1 MQGHGESDR
10 VLNHHSLDLLGVL
23 HHIPVH
29 EAEGHIHLELVEDH
43 RCRRLVQDEGVDQG
57 QVNEVVEHPPVPLLG
72 LGLQPEIKLLN

>member
-72 LGLQPEIKLLN
+72 LGLQPEIKLFN